1 MRIAGLFNLYIPTT
15 INCLNLSNVKRA
27 DVEVKDT
34 PKSPQKNVYTY
45 VDGFERYSNT
55 TVNENIENLRTMLRD
70 INPNDADWELVTL
83 ATSTGE
89 TVQVKYNKSVNLQIG
104 NKLDLKI

>member
-27 DVEVKDT
+27 DVEVTDT
-34 PKSPQKNVYTY
+34 PKSPQKNVHTY
-45 VDGFERYSNT
+45 VGGFGRYSNT
-55 TVNENIENLRTMLRD
+55 TVNENIESLRTMLKD
-70 INPNDADWELVTL
+70 INPNDADWGLVTL